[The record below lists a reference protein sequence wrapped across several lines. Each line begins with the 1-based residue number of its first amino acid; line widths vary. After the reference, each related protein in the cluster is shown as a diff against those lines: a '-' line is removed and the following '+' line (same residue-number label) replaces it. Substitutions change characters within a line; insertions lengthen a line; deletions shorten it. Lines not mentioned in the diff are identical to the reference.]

1 VRYLLIILLFA
12 SCNPLRH
19 YQKVALDPFRNN
31 AERALLAKAAHEEF
45 PAIKDSVRVV
55 STGVDSSD
63 FNAVNMAYMTLLD
76 SMIAHAERED
86 TVRTPI
92 NNSYERSL
100 YRQVFPTDSLR
111 IIRNFVRV
119 YKPPAIVKTEVKEV
133 RVSDTFKEALL
144 QTQIDNCRTDN
155 AWLVSEVAKA
165 KENFDDK
172 RRTNIWLWIVMGL
185 LAVGNVYQLTNRWK

>member
-1 VRYLLIILLFA
+1 VRYLIIILLFA

-19 YQKVALDPFRNN
+19 YNKVALDKFRNN

-45 PAIKDSVRVV
+45 PAIKDSVRIV

-86 TVRTPI
+86 TATEGVRP
-92 NNSYERSL
+92 YFAP
-100 YRQVFPTDSLR
+100 VDSLR
-111 IIRNFVRV
+111 VIKNFVRV
-119 YKPPAIVKTEVKEV
+119 YRPPAIIKTEVKEV

-144 QTQIDNCRTDN
+144 QSQIDNCRRDN
-155 AWLVSEVAKA
+155 DFLMTETAQLREKR
-165 KENFDDK
+165 DDTK
-172 RRTNIWLWIVMGL
+172 RTNIWLWIVLGL
-185 LAVGNVYQLTNRWK
+185 LAVGNVYQLTSRWR